1 MRGWWRK
8 CTVGSSRDCRGKS
21 SMRTIRRRGLR
32 EWIRAEGLAIV
43 GGLSGQC
50 HKVLGLLI

>member
-1 MRGWWRK
+1 
-8 CTVGSSRDCRGKS
+8 
-21 SMRTIRRRGLR
+21 MRTIRRRGLR
-32 EWIRAEGLAIV
+32 EWIRAEGLALV